1 MDLKSDY
8 GNIRL
13 KLRILRENKKQ
24 TNNNNKTEVKKEIP
38 VLLPEYLHAKMK
50 PQISP

>member
-24 TNNNNKTEVKKEIP
+24 TNNNKTEVKKEIP